1 VENRNS
7 RQKKPYGYSG
17 ACFDGQVFV
26 RLNAGS
32 AVFVGGFDS
41 MQASSAKESRTSMLD
56 GEGIMTFDTDL
67 KSE

>member
-1 VENRNS
+1 M
-7 RQKKPYGYSG
+7 
-17 ACFDGQVFV
+17 